1 MRRSSVL
8 FLAVVAAFSV
18 SRAVLAQDLFGPI
31 RIGANRS
38 KYVGACPVEV
48 VFTGN
53 INLNSPH
60 PRGFSF
66 KYYWVRSDGA
76 KGPVNVVRPS
86 PTQRMLIVKEPWTLG
101 VAGRHYDLSVKLFV
115 NSGNTHLEQTSQVV
129 SVTCK

>member
-1 MRRSSVL
+1 MLRTFVRL
-8 FLAVVAAFSV
+8 F
-18 SRAVLAQDLFGPI
+18 AVLAACGISHVALAADLFGPI

-48 VFTGN
+48 IFTGN

-60 PRGFSF
+60 PNGFVF
-66 KYYWVRSDGA
+66 NYYWVRSDGS

-86 PTQRMLIVKEPWTLG
+86 PSQHMVIVKEPWTMG
-101 VAGRHYDLSVKLFV
+101 AAGQHYDISVKLYV